1 MDSSLTA
8 CIAVEALGRENVIG
22 VYMPS
27 KYLSQH
33 GKEDVRKVAENL
45 GILFIEIPIQ
55 EIIESYQ
62 RIMEK
67 PLEAEGIFSI
77 LMFNNFFRLT
87 DLESLKN

>member
-1 MDSSLTA
+1 
-8 CIAVEALGRENVIG
+8 VKALGRENVIG

-67 PLEAEGIFSI
+67 PLEEIRKHFG
-77 LMFNNFFRLT
+77 LVK
-87 DLESLKN
+87 ESNDPVADENI